1 MDAGYGLWNPDRRA
15 GVQAHRPAGNAG
27 AGEVSQRTAA
37 RGSLMSRL
45 RLRERIRDRDT
56 AVYSILLIAA
66 LVFPM
71 ASIYATDGTALVPQ
85 ATRAGTF
92 VLLAIGLNVVVGFA
106 GLLDLGYAAFY
117 AIGAYTYAL
126 FASLQL
132 ASSPLHHAIHVNF
145 WIMIFASMF
154 VAAAF
159 GAILGFPTL
168 RLRGDYLAIVTL
180 GFGEIVPQLFY
191 NFDNWT
197 GGINA
202 IGLIDQPHLP
212 FWLQGPWSGD
222 GPVTIVQNFNF
233 NTDPVAF
240 YVLIV
245 VLITLAVIV
254 VNNLY
259 KSRLGRAWMAIREDE
274 VAAAAM
280 GINTVTTKLL
290 AFGIGASFSGFAGA
304 YYGASVSLVSPD
316 SVLFIVSITV
326 LVMVVL
332 GGMGNI
338 TGVIIGALVMYTV
351 IFYLIPG
358 LPENAVSLANNVGL
372 GGIVPA
378 SGDWPGLAEETQRLN
393 FIIYGIILVGM
404 MLLRPQGILPSR
416 VREQELKHA
425 AVQEEETVVEQAH
438 AS

>member
-1 MDAGYGLWNPDRRA
+1 
-15 GVQAHRPAGNAG
+15 
-27 AGEVSQRTAA
+27 VSTGTTPK
-37 RGSLMSRL
+37 RGPLLGRL
-45 RLRERIRDRDT
+45 PFRDRIRDRDA
-56 AVYSILLIAA
+56 AVYGILL
-66 LVFPM
+66 LVAIIFP
-71 ASIYATDGTALVPQ
+71 IITITATDGTALVSQ
-85 ATRAGTF
+85 ATRAGYF

-106 GLLDLGYAAFY
+106 GLLDLGYAAFF

-126 FASLQL
+126 LASPQL
-132 ASSPLHHAIHVNF
+132 ASSPAHHAVHISF
-145 WIMIFASMF
+145 WILIFVSMF

-191 NFDNWT
+191 NFDQWT

-202 IGLIDQPHLP
+202 VGLIDQPKLP
-212 FWLQGPWSGD
+212 FWIQGPWSND
-222 GPVTIVQNFNF
+222 GPVAVVTNFSF
-233 NTDPVAF
+233 NGDPVAF

-245 VLITLAVIV
+245 ILIAIAVIL

-304 YYGASVSLVSPD
+304 YYGADVSLVSPD
-316 SVLFIVSITV
+316 NFLFIVSITV

-338 TGVIIGALVMYTV
+338 SGVIIGALVLYYIV
-351 IFYLIPG
+351 FYLIPG
-358 LPENAVSLANNVGL
+358 LPENVTSIANSIGL
-372 GGIVPA
+372 SNEITHN
-378 SGDWPGLAEETQRLN
+378 LAEATTRVN
-393 FIIYGIILVGM
+393 FIIYGLILVAM

-425 AVQEEETVVEQAH
+425 AVQEDEAAVEMSH
-438 AS
+438 AG

>member
-1 MDAGYGLWNPDRRA
+1 MSVAATQDGGRR
-15 GVQAHRPAGNAG
+15 P
-27 AGEVSQRTAA
+27 
-37 RGSLMSRL
+37 RL
-45 RLRERIRDRDT
+45 FNIRERIRDRDT
-56 AVYSILLIAA
+56 ATYGILLVAA
-66 LVFPM
+66 ILFPIVD
-71 ASIYATDGTALVPQ
+71 IYANNGGTADVSQ

-126 FASLQL
+126 FASPQL
-132 ASSPLHHAIHVNF
+132 ASSPAHHAFHGNF
-145 WIMIFASMF
+145 WIMMF
-154 VAAAF
+154 VSLIVAASF

-191 NFDNWT
+191 NFDQWT

-212 FWLQGPWSGD
+212 FWIQGPWSGD
-222 GPVTIVQNFNF
+222 GPVAIVQNFNF
-233 NTDPVAF
+233 NIDPVAY

-245 VLITLAVIV
+245 ILVTAAVIL

-259 KSRLGRAWMAIREDE
+259 RSRLGRAWMAIREDE

-304 YYGASVSLVSPD
+304 YYAANVALVSPD
-316 SVLFIVSITV
+316 NFLFLVSITV

-332 GGMGNI
+332 GGMGSI
-338 TGVIIGALVMYTV
+338 SGVIVGALVLY
-351 IFYLIPG
+351 YLVFVFIPG
-358 LPENAVSLANNVGL
+358 LPENVTNLGAALGL
-372 GGIVPA
+372 
-378 SGDWPGLAEETQRLN
+378 SSETAGAISDATGRVN
-393 FIIYGIILVGM
+393 FIVYGLILVLM

-425 AVQEEETVVEQAH
+425 AVQEDEAAVEMTH
-438 AS
+438 A

>member
-1 MDAGYGLWNPDRRA
+1 
-15 GVQAHRPAGNAG
+15 
-27 AGEVSQRTAA
+27 
-37 RGSLMSRL
+37 MSRL

-71 ASIYATDGTALVPQ
+71 ASIYATDGTALVSQ

-92 VLLAIGLNVVVGFA
+92 VLLAIRLNVVVGFA

-126 FASLQL
+126 LASPQL
-132 ASSPLHHAIHVNF
+132 ASSPAHHAFHGNF
-145 WIMIFASMF
+145 WILIFVSLA

-191 NFDNWT
+191 NFDQWT

-202 IGLIDQPHLP
+202 VGLIDQPHLP
-212 FWLQGPWSGD
+212 YWVQGPWSSD
-222 GPVTIVQNFNF
+222 GPFQVVENFSF
-233 NTDPVAF
+233 NSDPVAY

-245 VLITLAVIV
+245 ILIAVAVILV
-254 VNNLY
+254 SNLY

-290 AFGIGASFSGFAGA
+290 AFAIGASFSGFAGA
-304 YYGASVSLVSPD
+304 YYGANIALVSPD
-316 SVLFIVSITV
+316 NFLFIVSITV

-338 TGVIIGALVMYTV
+338 SGVIVGALVLYLV
-351 IFYLIPG
+351 VFYLIPG
-358 LPENAVSLANNVGL
+358 LPEIVTNLAASIGL
-372 GGIVPA
+372 SRATA
-378 SGDWPGLAEETQRLN
+378 SSVADATTRLN
-393 FIIYGIILVGM
+393 FIIYGLILVAM
-404 MLLRPQGILPSR
+404 MLLRPQGLLPSR

-425 AVQEEETVVEQAH
+425 AVQEEETVVEQVH

>member
-1 MDAGYGLWNPDRRA
+1 MSQATTARR
-15 GVQAHRPAGNAG
+15 PP
-27 AGEVSQRTAA
+27 
-37 RGSLMSRL
+37 L
-45 RLRERIRDRDT
+45 RERFNLRERIRDRDT
-56 AVYSILLIAA
+56 AVYGLLLIGAI
-66 LVFPM
+66 LFP
-71 ASIYATDGTALVPQ
+71 IVDTWATGGSADISQ

-126 FASLQL
+126 FASPQL
-132 ASSPLHHAIHVNF
+132 AASPAHHAFHGNF
-145 WIMIFASMF
+145 WFMMF
-154 VAAAF
+154 VSLLVAAAF

-191 NFDNWT
+191 NFDQWT

-212 FWLQGPWSGD
+212 FWVQGPWSGD
-222 GPVTIVQNFNF
+222 GPVKVVQNFNF
-233 NTDPVAF
+233 NTDPVAY

-245 VLITLAVIV
+245 ILVTGAVIL

-304 YYGASVSLVSPD
+304 YYAANIALVSPD
-316 SVLFIVSITV
+316 NFLFLVSITV

-332 GGMGNI
+332 GGMGSI
-338 TGVIIGALVMYTV
+338 SGVIIGALVLYYV
-351 IFYLIPG
+351 VFYLIPG
-358 LPENAVSLANNVGL
+358 LPENVTNLGTTFGL
-372 GGIVPA
+372 NPDTTSAISDATG
-378 SGDWPGLAEETQRLN
+378 RLN
-393 FIIYGIILVGM
+393 FIIYGLILVLM

-425 AVQEEETVVEQAH
+425 AVQEEEAAVEMTNA
-438 AS
+438 

>member
-1 MDAGYGLWNPDRRA
+1 MSTGTTPK
-15 GVQAHRPAGNAG
+15 
-27 AGEVSQRTAA
+27 
-37 RGSLMSRL
+37 RGSLLGRL
-45 RLRERIRDRDT
+45 PFRERIRDRDA
-56 AVYSILLIAA
+56 AVYGILLLVAI
-66 LVFPM
+66 VFP
-71 ASIYATDGTALVPQ
+71 IITITATDGTALVSQ
-85 ATRAGTF
+85 ATRAGYF

-106 GLLDLGYAAFY
+106 GLLDLGYAAFF

-126 FASLQL
+126 LASPQL
-132 ASSPLHHAIHVNF
+132 ASSPAHHAVHISF
-145 WIMIFASMF
+145 WILIFVSMF

-191 NFDNWT
+191 NFDQWT

-202 IGLIDQPHLP
+202 VGLIDQPKLP
-212 FWLQGPWSGD
+212 FWIQGPWSND
-222 GPVTIVQNFNF
+222 GPVAVVTNFSF
-233 NTDPVAF
+233 NGDPVAF

-245 VLITLAVIV
+245 ILIAIAVIL

-304 YYGASVSLVSPD
+304 YYGADVSLVSPD
-316 SVLFIVSITV
+316 NFLFIVSITV

-338 TGVIIGALVMYTV
+338 SGVIIGALVLYYIV
-351 IFYLIPG
+351 FYLIPG
-358 LPENAVSLANNVGL
+358 LPENVTSIANSIGL
-372 GGIVPA
+372 SSEITHN
-378 SGDWPGLAEETQRLN
+378 LAEATTRVN
-393 FIIYGIILVGM
+393 FIIYGLILVAM

-416 VREQELKHA
+416 VREQELKHT
-425 AVQEEETVVEQAH
+425 AVQEDEAAVEMSH
-438 AS
+438 AG

>member
-1 MDAGYGLWNPDRRA
+1 MSQPKTGA
-15 GVQAHRPAGNAG
+15 RPRSL
-27 AGEVSQRTAA
+27 VA
-37 RGSLMSRL
+37 RLS
-45 RLRERIRDRDT
+45 LRERIRDRDA
-56 AVYSILLIAA
+56 AVYGILLIVAV
-66 LVFPM
+66 LFPIVD
-71 ASIYATDGTALVPQ
+71 IYATGGTAHVSQ

-126 FASLQL
+126 LASPQL
-132 ASSPLHHAIHVNF
+132 ASSPAHHAVHGNF
-145 WIMIFASMF
+145 WILIFVSLA
-154 VAAAF
+154 VAASF

-191 NFDNWT
+191 NFDQWT

-212 FWLQGPWSGD
+212 FWIQGPWSGD
-222 GPVTIVQNFNF
+222 GPVQVVQNFSF
-233 NTDPVAF
+233 NSDPLAF

-245 VLITLAVIV
+245 ILVSVAVILV
-254 VNNLY
+254 SNLY

-304 YYGASVSLVSPD
+304 YYGANIALVSPD
-316 SVLFIVSITV
+316 NFLFIISITV

-338 TGVIIGALVMYTV
+338 SGVIVGALVLYFV
-351 IFYLIPG
+351 VYYLIPG
-358 LPENAVSLANNVGL
+358 LPETVTNLANTIGL
-372 GGIVPA
+372 
-378 SGDWPGLAEETQRLN
+378 SSETGRSIADATTRLN
-393 FIIYGIILVGM
+393 FIIYGLILVAM
-404 MLLRPQGILPSR
+404 MLLRPQGLLPSR
-416 VREQELKHA
+416 IREQELKHA
-425 AVQEEETVVEQAH
+425 AVQEEEAAVEMEH
-438 AS
+438 AT